1 MPLKRRLDGKREGG
15 CVIAHDH
22 QSNSAIRYWPRVR
35 MPLKRRLDGKREGG
49 CVIAHD
55 HQSFKLSDC

>member
-1 MPLKRRLDGKREGG
+1 
-15 CVIAHDH
+15 
-22 QSNSAIRYWPRVR
+22 